1 MSEHHYDQSMVS
13 MPSHSLVDSI
23 VKPLVSDT
31 SSRSTEVEDIIGFRL
46 RWDDWS
52 NLPGALLDERGQASS

>member
-1 MSEHHYDQSMVS
+1 MVS

-31 SSRSTEVEDIIGFRL
+31 SRSTEVEDIIGFRL

-52 NLPGALLDERGQASS
+52 NLPGALLDERGQTSS

>member
-1 MSEHHYDQSMVS
+1 MSEHHYDQPMVS